1 MAGSGASW
9 FERGLAAPCLA
20 IAAAALLAPLL
31 ARFVPPLAIASHL
44 ADDLLLAHLAP
55 AMPQN
60 EDIVIIG
67 LTDETLARLPCRA
80 PVDRAFLTGLVD
92 RLAARGVRAIGLD
105 ILLDAPTIPAADQ
118 GLRDRLRQAPIPVV
132 LITAHAATPLSE
144 AQREHLDLFLR
155 GLAHGYANLIKDRL
169 DGTVRWHQPRLDG
182 GALSF
187 PARIAQALGREVPE
201 HPFEIAWH
209 GRPDAAT
216 PPFPVYPAEALDF
229 LPKPWLAGKIAL
241 VGAVLPD
248 ADRHRTPLSVLG
260 RSTSGVEI
268 QAHVLAQLLDG
279 RRHPRLAPTAELAL
293 AAVIAALGGL
303 VGASRIP
310 VAFMPLAGLGG
321 LVLYGAAAAWAMA
334 AAGLLLPVLG
344 GSLAWIGGMGA
355 ITGLSLWRER
365 AERRTLMGLFAR
377 HVSAPL
383 AEEIWRQRATFMA
396 GGRPKPLELTATVL
410 FSDIEDF
417 TPVSERLGP
426 TALMAWLEAYMERM
440 TAIVAAHRGLVLR
453 FIGDALL
460 AVYGVPVARTSEAE
474 IVADAVA
481 AARSALAMAGSVAA
495 LNAELAAKDLPPI
508 RVRIGI
514 HTGPLVAGSLGGAGH
529 LEYALVGDTANTAA
543 RLEALGKSLRGP
555 DSGPCIIVLGEP
567 TRARL
572 PESFAVRDAGEVTL
586 KGKQHRVRAFE
597 LIGERNGASG
607 AA

>member
-1 MAGSGASW
+1 MAGPRASW
-9 FERGLAAPCLA
+9 FERGLAAPCVA

-31 ARFVPPLAIASHL
+31 PRLVPPLALASHF
-44 ADDLLLAHLAP
+44 ADDLLLARLAP
-55 AMPQN
+55 PAPQN
-60 EDIVIIG
+60 EDIVVIG
-67 LTDETLARLPCRA
+67 ITDETLARLPCRA
-80 PVDRAFLTGLVD
+80 PVDRAFLADLVT
-92 RLAARGVRAIGLD
+92 RLAAAGVRAIGLD
-105 ILLDAPTIPAADQ
+105 ILLDTPTTPAADQ
-118 GLRDRLRQAPIPVV
+118 GLRDRLRQAQVPVV
-132 LITAHAATPLSE
+132 LITAHAATSLSE
-144 AQREHLDLFLR
+144 AQRGHLDGFLH
-155 GLAHGYANLIKDRL
+155 GLAQGYANLVKDRL
-169 DGTVRWHQPRLDG
+169 DGTVRWHQPRPDG
-182 GALSF
+182 GVPSF
-187 PARIAQALGREVPE
+187 PARIAQALGKEVPE

-216 PPFPVYPAEALDF
+216 PPFPIYPAEAVGF
-229 LPKPWLAGKIAL
+229 LPKAWLAGKIAL

-279 RRHPRLAPTAELAL
+279 RRHPRLAPAAELAL
-293 AAVIAALGGL
+293 AAVLAALGGL

-310 VAFMPLAGLGG
+310 VALQPLAGLGG
-321 LVLYGAAAAWAMA
+321 LALYGAVAAWAMA
-334 AAGLLLPVLG
+334 EAGLLLPVIG
-344 GSLAWIGGMGA
+344 GSLAWTGGMA
-355 ITGLSLWRER
+355 AVTGLSLWRER

-460 AVYGVPVARTSEAE
+460 AVYGVPVARMSEAE
-474 IVADAVA
+474 IAADAVA
-481 AARSALAMAGSVAA
+481 AARSALAMASSVAA
-495 LNAELAAKDLPPI
+495 LNAELARKGLPSV

-514 HTGPLVAGSLGGAGH
+514 HTGPLVVGSLGGAGH

-555 DSGPCIIVLGEP
+555 DSGPCIIALGEP
-567 TRARL
+567 TRAML
-572 PESFAVRDAGEVTL
+572 PQSFILRDVGEVTL
-586 KGKQHRVRAFE
+586 KGKQHRVRAYE
-597 LIGERNGASG
+597 LLGERNGTLDRS
-607 AA
+607 